1 VRSWAEFAGEV
12 KTLSPQR
19 GFAAILGGV
28 WLAAAAARGVGERIF
43 IAASTSETRNLQQSL
58 AWLCLPQRTS
68 PTHRIHL
75 HLHHARVQSGDRQA
89 HTSPFRE
96 REQKPRR
103 SSSHS
108 TTLRGLV
115 TAGGD
120 FFNRQPTTPSYLVSP
135 KHLHH
140 HLTSTPPDTYAGYR
154 SRHPGFQSI
163 VGTIPRRKSSFI
175 PLSARPP

>member
-1 VRSWAEFAGEV
+1 
-12 KTLSPQR
+12 LSPQR